1 LAPDARDEQPEAFN
15 NAIVDV
21 APALAGQTIE
31 SVCPLASEGYRE
43 YWDQTFLNKL
53 GVE

>member
-1 LAPDARDEQPEAFN
+1 LAPDARDEQPEAN
-15 NAIVDV
+15 NTIVDV
-21 APALAGQTIE
+21 ALALAGQTIE

-43 YWDQTFLNKL
+43 RRDQTFLNKL